1 MDVSSWVIDNLERIE
16 EVRDKATLSQVV
28 SSGKM
33 KSNLD
38 KKAMLRELKMGNK
51 MLLRNLGLDCK
62 LADAWEGPYVEK

>member
-62 LADAWEGPYVEK
+62 LVDAWEGPYVEK